1 MMAHPPR
8 RSVASDLPQHRARIV
23 RLLLVGLALLGLV
36 AYVPSVWA
44 AVYADAWSI
53 AILDTAVYLA
63 ILGVLAFGR
72 NNYVLQAGVVVGV
85 CFVLGIALS
94 LMLGPTGGGP
104 LWLLAAPIAAAILY
118 DRRGALVALA
128 CVAAGAV
135 LIPLAWRYWAVPS
148 PSEAPTYL
156 LWAVLSGN
164 MLLLTGALTLAVT
177 RLIRGLQ
184 QEMAQ
189 RQRVE
194 SQLLQSEKLQAVGT
208 LAAGI
213 AHDFNNLLTPILSAA
228 EMARQESA
236 EGSNSRAALDSAIE
250 AALTGRS
257 LIARILA
264 FSRPS
269 GEGRSPIRAGEILND
284 AVRLLRASIPD
295 SIAVN
300 LEVEGDGLILI
311 APAEVHQLVLNL
323 GTNAWKAMP
332 EGGSLDF
339 RLRALDSAE
348 IEWHGRSE
356 RPEAIIRLQVTDTG
370 VGMAPEV
377 ASRVFDPFFTTNPE
391 RGSGIGLATVHG
403 IVTSAGGQVRC
414 ESTPGAGTTFTLD
427 LPVLRPD
434 FRGSPAPHPIQAPT
448 AGAVRGAGARGA
460 AFDPDPDRHILLV
473 DDDEAVRR
481 VTRKLLERS
490 GFPVSDVT
498 DGPAA
503 LALLEQANGGISL
516 VLSDLNMPGMNGLEL
531 AERVRARHPDV
542 AVVLMSGL
550 VDEALRGSAREAGV
564 DGVVAKPF
572 QLDELLE
579 AVRAAQKT
587 V

>member
-8 RSVASDLPQHRARIV
+8 RSVASDLPQHRTRIV

-184 QEMAQ
+184 QEMAR